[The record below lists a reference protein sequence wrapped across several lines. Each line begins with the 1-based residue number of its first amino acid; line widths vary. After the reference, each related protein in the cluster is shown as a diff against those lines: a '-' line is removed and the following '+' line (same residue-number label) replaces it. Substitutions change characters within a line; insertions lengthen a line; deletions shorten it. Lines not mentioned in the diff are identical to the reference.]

1 MNYLQQYADF
11 TTNEEGIEKLKEAV
25 KLRDQM
31 GGAMY
36 WNIMNE
42 DCCEIADK
50 LSRMGADRD
59 QISAILGVGTHSR

>member
-1 MNYLQQYADF
+1 MNYLEKYADF
-11 TTNEEGIEKLKEAV
+11 TSKEEGIEKLKEAV

-50 LSRMGADRD
+50 LSRMGVDRD
-59 QISAILGVGTHSR
+59 HISEILGKGTHSL

>member
-11 TTNEEGIEKLKEAV
+11 STKEEGIEKLKAAV

-36 WNIMNE
+36 FNIMNE
-42 DCCEIADK
+42 DCCEIAAAVAK
-50 LSRMGADRD
+50 KGGTRHELGE
-59 QISAILGVGTHSR
+59 ILGWDNFH